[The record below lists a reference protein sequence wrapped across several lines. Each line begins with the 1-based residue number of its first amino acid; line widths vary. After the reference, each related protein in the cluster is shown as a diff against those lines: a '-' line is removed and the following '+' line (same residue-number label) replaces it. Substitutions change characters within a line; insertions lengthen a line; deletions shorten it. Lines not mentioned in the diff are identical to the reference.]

1 MEFNRIRAARWH
13 RVFGGPKRVRLLTA
27 GIVVAASG
35 AIIFAAFSEARALQ
49 APSGGKPGLKGILPK
64 EVPADLGADSFTV
77 LNGAWEKWGKDLSGL
92 VTKLYTDDKL
102 DAAGQRQLLKELE
115 GKIHT
120 MDKALSDSRYA
131 SLGDAIAAVRER
143 LARRVDVA
151 LALLDTLELNP
162 EQVRAAKIEHEKA
175 HALRHLDELTEY
187 LQTIPGGPAWLGY
200 VKAN

>member
-1 MEFNRIRAARWH
+1 MSIALNTRTATGPHVRALMPCLFGVSGAMFAWRWFHHHRWGATTMEFNRIRAARWH

-102 DAAGQRQLLKELE
+102 DAAGQRELLKQLE

-131 SLGDAIAAVRER
+131 SLGDAIA
-143 LARRVDVA
+143 
-151 LALLDTLELNP
+151 
-162 EQVRAAKIEHEKA
+162 
-175 HALRHLDELTEY
+175 
-187 LQTIPGGPAWLGY
+187 
-200 VKAN
+200 